1 VPEGEVNTAKVGAM
15 QLRSSELKGDRHNV
29 YNKDTLFRPTGP
41 KVSMM
46 DRIIGTWRL
55 IDEIAQD
62 QDGKPLPTLFGPDP
76 MGLVIFTEA
85 GRMMAAIS
93 DGATDAIDANRNH
106 VFYYGSFTFD
116 DNQLVTVVEG
126 SSDPIWQE
134 SQQIRDARFDG
145 GYLILSPPTGLLGPL
160 DVRRDLTWE
169 RIA

>member
-85 GRMMAAIS
+85 GRMMALRMRLTLTEIM
-93 DGATDAIDANRNH
+93 
-106 VFYYGSFTFD
+106 YFT
-116 DNQLVTVVEG
+116 TVPLPSTIT
-126 SSDPIWQE
+126 SS
-134 SQQIRDARFDG
+134 
-145 GYLILSPPTGLLGPL
+145 LL
-160 DVRRDLTWE
+160 
-169 RIA
+169 